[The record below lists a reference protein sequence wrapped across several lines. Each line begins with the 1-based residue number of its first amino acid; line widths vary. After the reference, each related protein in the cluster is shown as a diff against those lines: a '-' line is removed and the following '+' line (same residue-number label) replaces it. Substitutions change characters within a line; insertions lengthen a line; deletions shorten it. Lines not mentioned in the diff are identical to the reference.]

1 MKNLHEKA
9 ALLNALKA
17 RKLEIEGQ
25 VKVIVSATSL
35 QRVVALKREHARV
48 VRRIAGLEA
57 KLK

>member
-17 RKLEIEGQ
+17 RRLEIEAQ
-25 VKVIVSATSL
+25 VKLVVSATSL
-35 QRVVALKREHARV
+35 QRVLALKREHARI